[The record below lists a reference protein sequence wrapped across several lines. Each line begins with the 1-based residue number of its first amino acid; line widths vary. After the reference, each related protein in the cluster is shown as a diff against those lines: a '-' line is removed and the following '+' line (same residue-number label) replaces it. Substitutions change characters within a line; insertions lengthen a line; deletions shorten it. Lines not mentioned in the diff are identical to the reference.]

1 MINAEFQKKLAVMTK
16 EWLPIVS
23 KQMTVNE
30 LIWILRH
37 DKDVEDYNLNINS
50 ESQGFSFGLL
60 KESFTPT
67 RILALQITSIEYE
80 EDDCEDEEMRSPY
93 PCLVVKTN

>member
-1 MINAEFQKKLAVMTK
+1 MTNTEFQQKLKTMTK
-16 EWLPIVS
+16 EYLPIAS
-23 KQMTVNE
+23 KKMTVNE
-30 LIWILRH
+30 LVWVLRH

-60 KESFTPT
+60 KESFIPT
-67 RILALQITSIEYE
+67 KILALQIKSIEYE

-93 PCLVVKTN
+93 PCLVVNTN

>member
-1 MINAEFQKKLAVMTK
+1 MTNAEFLTKLNTLTK
-16 EWLPIVS
+16 EHLPIVS
-23 KQMTVNE
+23 KKMTVNE

-50 ESQGFSFGLL
+50 KSQGFFFGLL
-60 KESFTPT
+60 KESFTPV
-67 RILALQITSIEYE
+67 RLLALKINSIEYA
-80 EDDCEDEEMRSPY
+80 EDDYEDEELRSPY

>member
-1 MINAEFQKKLAVMTK
+1 MTNAEFQQKLKAMTK
-16 EWLPIVS
+16 EYLPIVS

-30 LIWILRH
+30 LVWVLRH

-50 ESQGFSFGLL
+50 ESQGFTFGLL

-67 RILALQITSIEYE
+67 RILALQIKSIEYE
-80 EDDCEDEEMRSPY
+80 EDDYEDEEMRSPY
-93 PCLVVKTN
+93 PCLIVNTN